1 MNDQCTQ
8 CRFRFTESS
17 IQANRRERQGL
28 PVLCQECYRLNM
40 AEVRANKRSMLEN
53 ITEKP
58 KETFDQALENLTYLH
73 AQLSPSLLMRKL
85 KISYELAEEL
95 CLSKNK

>member
-17 IQANRRERQGL
+17 IQASRRERHQL

-40 AEVRANKRSMLEN
+40 AESRANKRSMLEN
-53 ITEKP
+53 LTEKQP
-58 KETFDQALENLTYLH
+58 TFDQMLENLTYMH
-73 AQLSPSLLMRKL
+73 GQLSPSLLMKKL
-85 KISYELAEEL
+85 KISYELAQEL
-95 CLSKNK
+95 CLSKIK